1 MRQPYRLVRARPEP
15 EFEIS
20 VDGVPVPV
28 VPGQTVGAAMHG
40 AGIRSWRTTRFGGR
54 PRGLF
59 CGIGVCF
66 DCLVTVNG
74 SPSLRACLTE
84 ARPGDLVTTGHD
96 AGDGS
101 NGDALL
107 PGEPSSGGFLSDS
120 DAPTHGASTPEAST
134 SGASDPGASDPG
146 ASDPGVPGPDAFGP
160 GTGGER

>member
-15 EFEIS
+15 EFEIR
-20 VDGVPVPV
+20 VDGVSVPV
-28 VPGQTVGAAMHG
+28 IPGQTVGAAMHG

-96 AGDGS
+96 VS
-101 NGDALL
+101 DALQADAS
-107 PGEPSSGGFLSDS
+107 PSGVFISDTSIPDTSASGEPAS
-120 DAPTHGASTPEAST
+120 DA
-134 SGASDPGASDPG
+134 
-146 ASDPGVPGPDAFGP
+146 
-160 GTGGER
+160 GGER

>member
-15 EFEIS
+15 EFEIR
-20 VDGVPVPV
+20 VDGVSVPV
-28 VPGQTVGAAMHG
+28 IPGQTVGAAMHG

-96 AGDGS
+96 VGDGPHD
-101 NGDALL
+101 DA
-107 PGEPSSGGFLSDS
+107 PFSSSFLSDS
-120 DAPTHGASTPEAST
+120 DAPTHGASTS
-134 SGASDPGASDPG
+134 G
-146 ASDPGVPGPDAFGP
+146 ASDPGVPGPGA
-160 GTGGER
+160 GGER